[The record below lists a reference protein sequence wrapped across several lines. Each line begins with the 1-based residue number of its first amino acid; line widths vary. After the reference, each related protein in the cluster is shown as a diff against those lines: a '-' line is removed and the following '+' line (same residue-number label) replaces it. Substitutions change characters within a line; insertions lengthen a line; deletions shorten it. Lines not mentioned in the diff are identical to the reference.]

1 MAEKTKLKGAP
12 GEGDATAATAGAGA
26 SEFARGEELPRAQ
39 SPARQFLKKF
49 LRRKTAVAG
58 FVFIVLML
66 VIAVIGPSVVP
77 YDPNQYDYSAL
88 LSGPTAAH
96 VWGTDEFGRD
106 VFSRLVAGTQLSLG
120 TALTASVIGTAAGV
134 VFGLIAGFCGG
145 LVDAFIMRVC
155 DVMFAFPGIL
165 LAIAVVAIIGPG
177 LTNVMIGVAVFTVPS
192 FARII
197 RGAVL
202 EVRSELYVEAARSV
216 GCSSRRIMFIHILP
230 GTMQALI
237 VNFTMNVGGAILS
250 ASSLSFLGFGA
261 SVTQPEWGAMLSQSR
276 NYLATAPHLVLFP
289 GLLIFLT
296 VLAFNLFGDGL
307 RDTLDPK
314 LN

>member
-1 MAEKTKLKGAP
+1 MAEN
-12 GEGDATAATAGAGA
+12 TAAAVA
-26 SEFARGEELPRAQ
+26 SAEELPKAQ
-39 SPARQFLKKF
+39 NPTLQFIRKF
-49 LRRKTAVAG
+49 LRRKTAVIG
-58 FVFIVLML
+58 LLFIIFILI
-66 VIAVIGPSVVP
+66 IAVIGPSITP
-77 YDPNQYDYSAL
+77 YDPNAYDYSAIL
-88 LSGPTAAH
+88 AGPSAAH
-96 VWGTDEFGRD
+96 IWGTDEFGRD
-106 VFSRLVAGTQLSLG
+106 VFSRIVAGTQLSLG
-120 TALTASVIGTAAGV
+120 TALTASVIGTVVGV
-134 VFGLIAGFCGG
+134 VLGLIAGFFGG
-145 LVDAFIMRVC
+145 LVDSFIMRVC

-177 LTNVMIGVAVFTVPS
+177 ITNVMIGVAVFTVPS

-202 EVRSELYVEAARSV
+202 EVRGELYVEVAESI
-216 GCSSRRIMFIHILP
+216 GCSPMRTMFVHIFP

-261 SVTQPEWGAMLSQSR
+261 SVTQAEWGAILSQGR

-289 GLLIFLT
+289 GLVIFLT

>member
-1 MAEKTKLKGAP
+1 MAEN
-12 GEGDATAATAGAGA
+12 TAAAVA
-26 SEFARGEELPRAQ
+26 SAEELPKAQ
-39 SPARQFLKKF
+39 NPTLQFIRKF
-49 LRRKTAVAG
+49 LRRKTAVIG
-58 FVFIVLML
+58 LLFIIFILI
-66 VIAVIGPSVVP
+66 IAVIGPSITP
-77 YDPNQYDYSAL
+77 YDPNAYDYSAIL
-88 LSGPTAAH
+88 AGPSAAH
-96 VWGTDEFGRD
+96 IWGTDEFGRD
-106 VFSRLVAGTQLSLG
+106 VFSRIVAGTQLSLG
-120 TALTASVIGTAAGV
+120 TALTASVIGTVVGV
-134 VFGLIAGFCGG
+134 ILGLIAGFFGG
-145 LVDAFIMRVC
+145 LVDSFIMRVC

-177 LTNVMIGVAVFTVPS
+177 ITNVMIGVAVFTVPS

-202 EVRSELYVEAARSV
+202 EVRGELYVEVAESI
-216 GCSSRRIMFIHILP
+216 GCSPMRTMFVHIFP

-261 SVTQPEWGAMLSQSR
+261 SVTQAEWGAILSQGR

-289 GLLIFLT
+289 GLVIFLT